1 MTGKRV
7 SREQVKVMDVLL
19 ADSQQWV
26 DSNTVAFKCAV
37 PSSSVRHFL
46 LTFYKLG
53 LLERVEMHNGYRYR
67 PCLAIDDHPYLL
79 RLRRAATVMR
89 K

>member
-7 SREQVKVMDVLL
+7 PKEQVKVMDVLL
-19 ADSQQWV
+19 ADGRKRV
-26 DSNTVAFKCAV
+26 DSNTVAFESAV

-46 LTFYKLG
+46 LAFYRLG

-67 PCLAIDDHPYLL
+67 LRLAVDDHPYLS